1 MIRCLA
7 IDDEPLALEQ
17 LKKYIGKVP
26 FLELGEACMSALAA
40 SKVLAEQPIDAIFVD
55 INMPDLN
62 GMDFVK
68 SLLNPPLVVFTTAYS
83 EYAIEGY
90 KVNAVDYL
98 LKPFGL
104 DDFQR
109 AANKVLR
116 QYQLLHQ
123 SQPAPAPAQMVATPT
138 EEESNVLFVKSEYRM
153 VRIDIRQIR
162 YVEAMSEYLRL
173 YLEGE
178 AKPVIALLS
187 MKKLE
192 ERLPQNF
199 MRVHRSYIVNLQKIQ
214 QVERGR
220 IVMDKDTYI
229 PVSDGYKD
237 AFNKFLNERSVEK

>member
-17 LKKYIGKVP
+17 LKTYISKIP
-26 FLELGEACMSALAA
+26 FLTLEDSCMSALAA
-40 SKVLAEQPIDAIFVD
+40 SKILAEKPIDVIFID

-68 SLLNPPLVVFTTAYS
+68 SLYNPPMVVFTTAYS

-90 KVNAVDYL
+90 KVDAVDYL

-104 DDFQR
+104 NDFQR

-116 QYQLLHQ
+116 QYQLMHPQ
-123 SQPAPAPAQMVATPT
+123 SSDSAETDKPT
-138 EEESNVLFVKSEYRM
+138 SGEDNDVLFVKSEYRM
-153 VRIDIRQIR
+153 VRINIKQIR
-162 YVEAMSEYLRL
+162 YVEAMSEYLRIFL
-173 YLEGE
+173 TDEP
-178 AKPVIALLS
+178 KPVIALLS

-192 ERLPQNF
+192 EHLPKNF
-199 MRVHRSYIVNLQKIQ
+199 MRVHRSYIVNLQQIQ

-220 IVMDKDTYI
+220 IVMDKSTYI

-237 AFNKFLNERSVEK
+237 AFNQFLSENSLEK

>member
-17 LKKYIGKVP
+17 LKSYIKKIP
-26 FLELGEACMSALAA
+26 FLTLEDACMSALAA
-40 SKVLAEQPIDAIFVD
+40 SKILAEKQIDAVFID

-68 SLLNPPLVVFTTAYS
+68 SLYNPPLVVFTTAYS

-116 QYQLLHQ
+116 QYQLTA
-123 SQPAPAPAQMVATPT
+123 STPAPTD
-138 EEESNVLFVKSEYRM
+138 EDSDVLFVKSDYRM
-153 VRIDIRQIR
+153 VRIEIKKIC
-162 YVEAMSEYLRL
+162 YVEAMSEYLRIF
-173 YLEGE
+173 LEGE

-199 MRVHRSYIVNLQKIQ
+199 MRVHRSYIVNLQKILQ
-214 QVERGR
+214 IERGR
-220 IVMDKDTYI
+220 IMMDKDTYI
-229 PVSDGYKD
+229 PVSEGYKD
-237 AFNKFLNERSVEK
+237 AFNQYMNEKTLEK